1 MKKILNSLIT
11 FLAVFIFAGNTD
23 VFALSTGTEYS
34 LSNGGSQTTSVYCK
48 GCAYD
53 GNLAHVTQYTLQG
66 GYAAYCMDASLSSA
80 SSVKVIDTIEL
91 GSSDFTGYYAG
102 LATIGTLGYN
112 DDKTSGYGVS
122 GYDFY
127 TATSIAIRLY
137 AIAMKNGTTGFGY
150 SSGHSYLKTY
160 QYTLSN
166 TAALWMYENK
176 DLANKVRGLNCSDA
190 ACFWNS
196 LGLSRAESIG
206 GKTSYGKD
214 NLLSGNNATGNK
226 ILEAAKE
233 MFKAGLKAVDNFDT
247 NGTVGVAT
255 VSLSE
260 NTTLA
265 SQVPH
270 TETQFVRKD
279 YYTLS
284 LKEFGTN
291 DKVTNLSVS
300 CTNCNDVNGNPTI
313 AITGYSTD
321 GGITFKSGKPKNAD
335 LETTGSRD
343 IILEVTGKINRN
355 NDYDCIPISYKI
367 TYKFES
373 DVVNYEVYILQKE
386 NSDKSQRF
394 YAIVTD
400 SSTENSDDTKDN
412 ERKMDFCDNNYCE
425 YYDPKDFEEM
435 TDEEFEDYTDRCCTD
450 LDTYCN
456 DSTNPAQQ
464 DYCEIYEEY
473 CGACD
478 TEIVVPSVCTYIEGE
493 GGEVEAEDMTGYIKA
508 AIDDEGHENIKA
520 CLLRRKKDEAGH
532 SYKVLDNSYCQVYC
546 KEDYGFDLPTAVS
559 VNSGTYFQLDATIS
573 GTKSCYTSAID
584 VDKFKEDISSLD
596 VNSEAY
602 NQKVSEYN
610 ACVNMTVDYDC
621 FDPVIEYEYEEFYND
636 QLGEHNQFVQSGEFI
651 ETNKKTTYCNGE
663 VNDDYSC
670 QGATTTTPSTFTIN
684 GKTFN
689 YAKYVKSTITKTG
702 EYITPS
708 VFYNIR
714 PSGSITMDGTVENSV
729 LINGLPVSIKTEKG
743 RHKFTL
749 SLKNIGEYYDRSTC
763 ETGRLIGDENSVYN
777 KQNADKGVT
786 GKYVAEYQCYYD
798 VNCPECE
805 SSCEGPLCDIDICEG
820 PECKP
825 TCLGLGC
832 AYDNGLSYAY
842 RTISLN
848 NLNTSNRQLGFNWD
862 ATNSVKA
869 SETIREIESTGESAY
884 EKPEYS
890 ITLTPALI
898 TAIKEYNKSQLDNGG
913 YANNTLTCSDDKYG
927 NEKVNCESNFLAQL
941 VSGEIGSSNNK
952 ITVPD
957 SEDKFTSWLDSDY
970 CNGTCTITKGSGI
983 GPSWK

>member
-1 MKKILNSLIT
+1 MKKLLNGFVVFLIAFLAIQSTNVLALTTGTSYSLNSLSDRRDY
-11 FLAVFIFAGNTD
+11 FANCPKC
-23 VFALSTGTEYS
+23 A
-34 LSNGGSQTTSVYCK
+34 SNGSDV
-48 GCAYD
+48 AYI
-53 GNLAHVTQYTLQG
+53 NQYVLAG
-66 GYAAYCMDASLSSA
+66 EYAAYCMDASLNNSTT
-80 SSVKVIDTIEL
+80 VKVVDSIEL
-91 GSSDFTGYYAG
+91 GDDDFTAYHAG
-102 LATIGTLGYN
+102 LAAIGTLGYN
-112 DDKTSGYGVS
+112 NKKTEGYGLKDL
-122 GYDFY
+122 DFY
-127 TATSIAIRLY
+127 AATNIAIRLY
-137 AIAMKNGTTGFGY
+137 AIAMKNGATNTA
-150 SSGHSYLKTY
+150 GHVYQHYY
-160 QYTLSN
+160 QYALSN

-176 DLANKVRGLNCSDA
+176 DLVNKVRGLTCDGA
-190 ACFWNS
+190 KCFWNS
-196 LGLSRAESIG
+196 LGLSNIAALAGANGYGENSILTPRA
-206 GKTSYGKD
+206 GKEGVLT
-214 NLLSGNNATGNK
+214 
-226 ILEAAKE
+226 AAKK
-233 MFKAGLKAVDNFDT
+233 MFVAGFKAADNFNT

-260 NTTLA
+260 NKTLSTQTPNTA
-265 SQVPH
+265 
-270 TETQFVRKD
+270 TQFVRKD

-284 LKEFGTN
+284 LKEFGDN
-291 DKVTNLSVS
+291 DKITNLSIS
-300 CTNCNDVNGNPTI
+300 CTNCSEVNGNPTI

-321 GGITFKSGKPKNAD
+321 GGVTFTSGKPTDAD
-335 LETTGSRD
+335 LVTTGSKD
-343 IILEVTGKINRN
+343 IILEITGKINRN
-355 NDYDCIPISYKI
+355 SDYDCTPLSYKI

-373 DVVNYEVYILQKE
+373 DVVNYEIYILK
-386 NSDKSQRF
+386 NTSSTNSQRF

-400 SSTENSDDTKDN
+400 SSTENTGDTKEN
-412 ERKMDFCDNNYCE
+412 VRKMDFCDNNYCE
-425 YYDPKDFEEM
+425 YYDPEDFEEM

-478 TEIVVPSVCTYIEGE
+478 TEIVVPSVCTYIDGE
-493 GGEVEAEDMTGYIKA
+493 DGEAVAEDMTGYIKS
-508 AIDDEGHENIKA
+508 AIDDDGHENIKA

-532 SYKVLDNSYCQVYC
+532 SYKAIDNSYCQVYC
-546 KEDYGFDLPTAVS
+546 KEDYAFDLPTAVS

-573 GTKSCYTSAID
+573 GTKTCYTSEID
-584 VDKFKEDISSLD
+584 VEKFKNDISNLD
-596 VNSEAY
+596 VNSDAY
-602 NQKVSEYN
+602 NEKVSEYN
-610 ACVNMTVDYDC
+610 ACVNMTVDYEC
-621 FDPVIEYEYEEFYND
+621 FEPIIEYEYEEVYND
-636 QLGEHNQFVQSGEFI
+636 QLGENNKFVQSGDFV
-651 ETNKKTTYCNGE
+651 ETNKKTTYCNGDI
-663 VNDDYSC
+663 NDDYSC
-670 QGATTTTPSTFTIN
+670 QSATTSTPSTFTVN

-689 YAKYVKSTITKTG
+689 YAKYIKSTITKTG
-702 EYITPS
+702 KYITPS
-708 VFYNIR
+708 VFYNVR
-714 PSGSITMDGTVENSV
+714 PTGSITTDGTVENSV

-749 SLKNIGEYYDRSTC
+749 SLQNIGEYYDRSTC
-763 ETGRLIGDENSVYN
+763 EAGRLIGDENSVYN
-777 KQNADKGVT
+777 KQNADKGIT

-805 SSCEGPLCDIDICEG
+805 SSCEGPLCDIEICEG

-825 TCLGLGC
+825 TCLGFGC

-842 RTISLN
+842 RTVSLN
-848 NLNTSNRQLGFNWD
+848 NLNTSNRKLGYNWD

-869 SETIREIESTGESAY
+869 RETIEKIESTGEAAY
-884 EKPEYS
+884 ENPEYS

-957 SEDKFTSWLDSDY
+957 SEDKFTSWQDSDY